1 MEGVKEIMEIRWI
14 DGAELGEA
22 VKLAQ
27 TIYEQC
33 VRYQIATAEEVGQF
47 YGYVRAEYLWEE
59 MTADRLFVWGV
70 WEEGR
75 LCGVSAMQRTGHIT
89 MLYVCPEEQHKGYG
103 TALLRTMV
111 DATRCLHLGQ
121 TTINVTPVGAIGF
134 FLRRGFFMIPGGDA
148 YPSFVSLAC
157 PVTEPSHAYEMGP
170 EESQVPDRVTYSR
183 RLPDTKWIVGL
194 SAGVLCFITVATVF
208 LTVLLS

>member
-1 MEGVKEIMEIRWI
+1 M

-22 VKLAQ
+22 VKLAH

-33 VRYQIATAEEVGQF
+33 VRQQIATAEEVGQF
-47 YGYVRAEYLWEE
+47 YDYVRAEYLWEE

-103 TALLRTMV
+103 TALLQTMV

-121 TTINVTPVGAIGF
+121 TTINVTPVGAVGF
-134 FLRRGFFMIPGGDA
+134 FLQSGFYMIPGGDA
-148 YPSFVSLAC
+148 YPGFVSLVC
-157 PVTEPSHAYEMGP
+157 PVTEPAHMYGV
-170 EESQVPDRVTYSR
+170 ESGETQVPDRVTYSR
-183 RLPDTKWIVGL
+183 RTPDAKWIVGMSL
-194 SAGVLCFITVATVF
+194 GLLGFIVAATVI